1 MRTADIATYVAAVAL
16 AVSAWAMLDKNG
28 DHNVRPAG
36 LPPLP
41 CEATSEWRFPN
52 GAEVDLANERIYA
65 SNTALRGCAAS
76 PGMLV
81 ARLRGTEVAGIG
93 AQVVIALGTTNLWEG
108 FVTDPLEL
116 ELDVPHAGTML
127 IAFVNDRHEPP
138 EDRNLW
144 ISDVVFTP
152 R

>member
-1 MRTADIATYVAAVAL
+1 MD
-16 AVSAWAMLDKNG
+16 
-28 DHNVRPAG
+28 
-36 LPPLP
+36 
-41 CEATSEWRFPN
+41 
-52 GAEVDLANERIYA
+52 
-65 SNTALRGCAAS
+65 
-76 PGMLV
+76 
-81 ARLRGTEVAGIG
+81 GIG

-108 FVTDPLEL
+108 FVTDPIEL

-127 IAFVNDRHEPP
+127 IAFVNDRYEPP

>member
-1 MRTADIATYVAAVAL
+1 MRSADVVGCIL
-16 AVSAWAMLDKNG
+16 AVVLALSAWVALDKNG
-28 DHNVRPAG
+28 SPELHPEV
-36 LPPLP
+36 LPPP
-41 CEATSEWRFPN
+41 TCEASRVWSLPN
-52 GAEVDLANERIYA
+52 GAETDFFDEGTY
-65 SNTALRGCAAS
+65 SGNTVLRGCASS
-76 PGMLV
+76 PGILSV
-81 ARLRGTEVAGIG
+81 RLRGSTVAGIG

-108 FVTDPLEL
+108 FVTDPIEL

-127 IAFVNDRHEPP
+127 IAFVNDRYEPP